1 MPTQAQYDAARE
13 SRETA
18 EAGVTSAKA
27 NLDKA
32 EEQLGYTELRA
43 DFDGVVTATAAEL
56 GQVVQ
61 PGQTVVTVARP
72 DIREA
77 VVDLPDSIGRELK
90 PGDRLDIALQVDPS
104 VQAAGSVREIAPQA
118 DPTTRTL
125 RVRITL
131 ASPPESFRLGTTITA
146 TVTTQ
151 AAPGI
156 ELPASALL
164 ERDGKTM
171 VWVVDPAT
179 RTVSTR
185 DVTIAARDGSS
196 VRVLD
201 GLTSGTRVIT
211 AGVHSLTPSQ
221 TVKIARRGLPMTS
234 RFNLSD
240 WALEHRSLVWY
251 FMIISAVAGILAYM
265 TLGREEDP
273 SFTIKTMVVAAQ
285 WPGATVEDTA
295 RQVTDRI
302 EKKLEEL
309 DLLDYTR
316 SQTTAGQTVI
326 YVNLKDTVK
335 SRDVPGVWVK
345 VRNMVNDIKREFPQ
359 GVVGPFF
366 NDDFG
371 DVFGSVYAF
380 TADGLTQRQLRDYV
394 EDVGPRCLPCRMSAR
409 ST

>member
-1 MPTQAQYDAARE
+1 MKPIPTSLALLSALGLLAACQDQQHAEAPAPRPVLSVVVAPQTVRNVGFAGTVEPRYKSDLGFRVLGRIVSRDVNVGDAVRKGQRLATLDPVTSQLAVRSAQADLASATARLENAAATETRQRTLLGQNIANPAQYDAARE

-43 DFDGVVTATAAEL
+43 DFEGVVTATAAEL

-61 PGQTVVTVARP
+61 PGQTIVTVARP
-72 DIREA
+72 NIREA

-90 PGDRLDIALQVDPS
+90 PGDRLDVALQVDPS
-104 VQAAGSVREIAPQA
+104 VQATGSVREIAPQA

-131 ASPPESFRLGTTITA
+131 ASPPESVRLGTTVTA

-156 ELPASALL
+156 EIPVSALL
-164 ERDGKTM
+164 ERDGQTL

-185 DVTIAARDGSS
+185 DVTIAARDGSA

-211 AGVHSLTPSQ
+211 AGVHSLTPGQ
-221 TVKIARRGLPMTS
+221 TVKVTNG
-234 RFNLSD
+234 
-240 WALEHRSLVWY
+240 
-251 FMIISAVAGILAYM
+251 
-265 TLGREEDP
+265 
-273 SFTIKTMVVAAQ
+273 SF
-285 WPGATVEDTA
+285 
-295 RQVTDRI
+295 
-302 EKKLEEL
+302 
-309 DLLDYTR
+309 
-316 SQTTAGQTVI
+316 
-326 YVNLKDTVK
+326 
-335 SRDVPGVWVK
+335 
-345 VRNMVNDIKREFPQ
+345 
-359 GVVGPFF
+359 
-366 NDDFG
+366 
-371 DVFGSVYAF
+371 
-380 TADGLTQRQLRDYV
+380 
-394 EDVGPRCLPCRMSAR
+394 
-409 ST
+409 